1 MATIK
6 SLRIMMYVDHS
17 RLRKGLGKAENAVKN
32 SAKRMGMFL
41 AAGMA
46 ADRIGRTI
54 VQGIQ
59 NAIKMERF
67 GVEIAVLG
75 GGKQML
81 KDLEREALASPFPIE
96 DWFQG
101 GKRLLGA
108 EVPAEKVTEIL
119 KMLGNMAAGSGARIA
134 DLGLIFTQV
143 FAKGRLQGEEVLQFM
158 ERNVS
163 LNKALQKTLG
173 VTKKELQEMQEAGK
187 ITPDMA
193 LDAMRE
199 MTTGDGVFAG
209 MMDAIM
215 ITTSGQLAAMS
226 NIWFNLS
233 TAFGRVILPALGLM
247 LSVINEMIKP
257 GTVIYRLF
265 QVMATAVALIVGG
278 LGVMLWLISKIDD
291 AFYYGLIYPVRLF
304 LKMIVEVIDWVTTL
318 LVKMITFPMR
328 MMVRFLRNIE
338 GAMFSMANAI
348 LEPFDLALTS
358 ILNMEDSLLRTL
370 GITSAF
376 GSAFDGLV
384 WAGFKVAAM
393 MAAVFLAIMLS
404 VGAIWLLN
412 TGMALFGLEE
422 LTALG
427 LANGLASALWRAAT
441 AVTVMTGG
449 MNLFLVAL
457 IAAIVALAVWLG
469 FSMFDN
475 LVDKFTKIREEIE
488 EATKAASKAGKGPS
502 GALFNTKEAYS
513 IISGANRDQIQLM
526 QLRELER
533 INEQLK
539 EQENIERDKKARLK
553 EKIVR
558 DNYMRPG
565 KSPSGIMGVSVGGY
579 PQ

>member
-17 RLRKGLGKAENAVKN
+17 RLRKGLGKAEGAVKK

-46 ADRIGRTI
+46 ADRLGRI
-54 VQGIQ
+54 VVQGIQ

-96 DWFQG
+96 DWMQG

-119 KMLGNMAAGSGARIA
+119 KMLGNMAAGSGAKIA

-257 GTVIYRLF
+257 GTVLYRLF

-278 LGVMLWLISKIDD
+278 LGVVLWLISKIDD
-291 AFYYGLIYPVRLF
+291 AFYYGIIYPVRLF
-304 LKMIVEVIDWVTTL
+304 LKMIVAIIDFVATL
-318 LVKMITFPMR
+318 LIKMIVFPMR
-328 MMVRFLRNIE
+328 LMVRFLRAIE
-338 GAMFSMANAI
+338 SAMFDVAGAI
-348 LEPFDLALTS
+348 LAPFELALAS
-358 ILNMEDSLLRTL
+358 ISSMEQGVLRTL
-370 GITSAF
+370 GITKAF
-376 GSAFDGLV
+376 SGAFDGLV
-384 WAGFKVAAM
+384 WAGFQVAAM
-393 MAAVFLAIMLS
+393 MVAVFLAIMLS
-404 VGAIWLLN
+404 VGAMWLLN
-412 TGMALFGLEE
+412 TGMVLFGLEE

-427 LANGLASALWRAAT
+427 LANGLAAALWKAAA

-449 MNLFLVAL
+449 MNWLLVAV
-457 IAAIVALAVWLG
+457 IAVITALAVWLG
-469 FSMFDN
+469 FKMFDN
-475 LVDKFTKIREEIE
+475 LVDKFTKIREQVE
-488 EATKAASKAGKGPS
+488 ETVKAAQKAGKGPS

-513 IISGANRDQIQLM
+513 IISGAKREEVQLQ
-526 QLRELER
+526 QLRELQR

-539 EQENIERDKKARLK
+539 EQQEIERSRKARQYD
-553 EKIVR
+553 KIVKER
-558 DNYMRPG
+558 YMRPG
-565 KSPSGIMGVSVGGY
+565 KSAAGIMAVSPGAY
-579 PQ
+579 PH